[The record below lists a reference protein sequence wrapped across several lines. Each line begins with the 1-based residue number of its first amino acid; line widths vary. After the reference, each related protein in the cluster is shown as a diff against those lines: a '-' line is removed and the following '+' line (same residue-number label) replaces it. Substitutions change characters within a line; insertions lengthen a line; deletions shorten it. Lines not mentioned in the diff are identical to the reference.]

1 MKRMRKTRPRK
12 VLYEIDKS
20 RNRKPIDSS
29 ALPTQTKTIS
39 VSNRSAYGGRHSHY
53 RAAALQCLYEREA
66 AQHTP
71 SQVML
76 QRFNS
81 LAEAGIS
88 ISVEGQKYVRR
99 LVAGVIE
106 NQNHLDERIEKVAQR
121 FPVGTLSF
129 IDRNILR
136 LALCEVEHN
145 EFDTP
150 VKVVIAEAI
159 RLAECYGSDISP
171 RFVHGVLG
179 AALKAEAK
187 SESLE
192 QVP

>member
-1 MKRMRKTRPRK
+1 MRKTGPRK
-12 VLYEIDKS
+12 ILYEVDKS

-29 ALPTQTKTIS
+29 ALPTSTTTIP
-39 VSNRSAYGGRHSHY
+39 VSDRKVYEGRHSHY
-53 RAAALQCLYEREA
+53 RAAALQCLYEQEA
-66 AQHTP
+66 AHHTP
-71 SQVML
+71 SQVMV
-76 QRFNS
+76 QRFHS
-81 LAEAGIS
+81 LTEAGIS
-88 ISVEGQKYVRR
+88 ITVEGQKYVRR

-106 NQNHLDERIEKVAQR
+106 GQDRLDARIEQVAKR

-136 LALCEVEHN
+136 LALCEVEHK

-159 RLAECYGSDISP
+159 KLAECYGSDISP

-179 AALKAEAK
+179 AALKAEAA
-187 SESLE
+187 SDLME